1 MIALKDIAAATTVL
15 NWTGP
20 KDATVQAIVFDSRKA
35 VEGTLFVAVKGTR
48 ADGHDFIDQVIAQGC
63 TAIVTEREL
72 TAAGSTEGNVGV
84 TQLVVPNTAK
94 ALGELAHA
102 FYGNP
107 SGQIVLVGVTGTNG
121 KTTVTTLLHKLYM
134 NLGYKTG
141 LLSTVV
147 NLIGNEEVPA
157 THTTPDPVAL
167 NALLADMVEQGCT
180 HCFMEV
186 SSHAVDQHRIAGLQF
201 AGGAFTNITHDH
213 LDYHKTFKAYIE
225 AKQRFFDG
233 LPKDAFALTNADDR
247 NGMIMVQNTKATVS
261 TYAMK
266 SHADYMV
273 KVLENSFSGLVLTIN
288 GKEIW
293 TRLIGDFNAYN
304 LTTVFGIS
312 QLLGNDATEVLTVL
326 SRLESVD
333 GRFQFTQSQ
342 GGITAIV
349 DYAHTPDALLNVLKT
364 IENIRTRNEQV
375 ITVVGCGGDR
385 DALKRPE
392 MARIACEYSDKV
404 VLTSDNPR
412 TEDPQAI
419 LNEMEAGVEPHQF
432 MKSLSI
438 LDREQAIK
446 TAVSLAQPNDIV
458 LIAGKGHEKYQE
470 INGVKYP
477 FDDFALVE
485 TYFTK
490 LNK

>member
-1 MIALKDIAAATTVL
+1 MIRINDIAESTTVNQWL
-15 NWTGP
+15 GP
-20 KDATVQAIVFDSRKA
+20 KDTAVSAIVFDSRKA
-35 VEGTLFVAVKGTR
+35 VAGTLFVAIKGTKS
-48 ADGHDFIDQVIAQGC
+48 DGHDFIPQVLQQGC
-63 TAIVTEREL
+63 TAIVVQDVM
-72 TAAGSTEGNVGV
+72 ADCGPDV
-84 TQLVVPNTAK
+84 TLLVVPDTAK

-107 SGQIVLVGVTGTNG
+107 SEELILVGITGTNG
-121 KTTVTTLLHKLYM
+121 KTTCTTLLHRLYT
-134 NLGYKTG
+134 NLGYKVG

-147 NLIGNEEVPA
+147 NLIGDEAIPS

-167 NALLADMVEQGCT
+167 NALLADMVSQGCS

-186 SSHAVDQHRIAGLQF
+186 SSHAVAQHRIAGLKF
-201 AGGAFTNITHDH
+201 KGAAFTNITHDH
-213 LDYHKTFKAYIE
+213 LDYHVTFKAYIE
-225 AKQRFFDG
+225 AKKTFFDT
-233 LPKDAFALTNADDR
+233 LPKGSFALTNADDK
-247 NGMIMVQNTKATVS
+247 NGMVMVQNTKAAIA

-266 SHADYMV
+266 SHADFMV
-273 KVLENSFSGLVLTIN
+273 KVLENSFGGLVLTIN
-288 GKEIW
+288 GTEVW

-304 LTTVFGIS
+304 LTTVFGIT
-312 QLLGNDATEVLTVL
+312 QLLGEDATEVLTVL

-333 GRFQFTQSQ
+333 GRFQFTQSP

-392 MARIACEYSDKV
+392 MARIACELSDKV
-404 VLTSDNPR
+404 ILTSDNPR

-419 LNEMEAGVEPHQF
+419 LSEMEKGVEPQHF
-432 MKSLSI
+432 MKVLSI

-446 TAVSLAQPNDIV
+446 TAVSLAQPKDII

-470 INGVKYP
+470 INGVKHP
-477 FDDFALVE
+477 FDDYQLVGE
-485 TYFTK
+485 YLTK